1 RDRRRNAAREQR
13 QIAIETL
20 DSLRDRRLEVAVQ
33 VGEPAGPVLDEV
45 PLQSIQRRV
54 EQARP
59 RDLPLGGAREERR
72 RPRAA
77 LAEPVEVLEAQNARP
92 FDFEQAPE
100 LALDEHGI
108 REVLV
113 GALAVREETETPGL
127 RRRPLA
133 EPGHDQ

>member
-1 RDRRRNAAREQR
+1 
-13 QIAIETL
+13 L
-20 DSLRDRRLEVAVQ
+20 DSLRDRRLEIAVE
-33 VGEPAGPVLDEV
+33 VGEPGGPILDEV
-45 PLQSIQRRV
+45 PLQGIQRRV
-54 EQARP
+54 EEPRP

-77 LAEPVEVLEAQNARP
+77 FAEPVEVREAQNARP
-92 FDFEQAPE
+92 FYFEQAPE

-113 GALAVREETETPGL
+113 GAFAVREEAQAPAL

-133 EPGHDQ
+133 